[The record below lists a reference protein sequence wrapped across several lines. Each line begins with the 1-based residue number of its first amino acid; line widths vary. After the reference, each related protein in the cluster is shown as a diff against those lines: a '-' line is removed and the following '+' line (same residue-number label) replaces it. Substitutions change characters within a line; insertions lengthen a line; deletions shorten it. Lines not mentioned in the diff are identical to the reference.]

1 MDLDIDGLIH
11 LRVNNP
17 FNPIVG
23 YLNINSLRN
32 KIDDLREVCKK
43 VQIDILCI
51 DETKLDDSFPDSQF
65 KINGYQFLFLRR
77 DRGNRGG
84 GKTVFIKQGLIVNRL
99 KQLETKISEAIFLE
113 LTISNKKWLL
123 VFAYRAPNNANK
135 QLFFNE
141 LTESLSKA
149 VNNYENILL
158 MGDLNI
164 NTLTQTNSNNTANHL
179 TDFCDLFA
187 LSNLVNVKTCTKSVY
202 GTTLDIMLTNK
213 PRSFYNTSAVTTG
226 LSDCHKLILSCLR
239 AHFKRLPP
247 NKIIYRGYIMFDD
260 AKFLRGLDQEMIKGS
275 FYQHEEAFAVF
286 SSVFRDMVDR
296 HAPLK

>member
-1 MDLDIDGLIH
+1 MDLDIDGLID

-84 GKTVFIKQGLIVNRL
+84 GKIVFIKQGLIVNRL
-99 KQLETKISEAIFLE
+99 KQLETKISETISLE

-123 VFAYRAPNNANK
+123 VFAYRPSNNVNK

-141 LTESLSKA
+141 LTESL
-149 VNNYENILL
+149 
-158 MGDLNI
+158 
-164 NTLTQTNSNNTANHL
+164 
-179 TDFCDLFA
+179 
-187 LSNLVNVKTCTKSVY
+187 VK
-202 GTTLDIMLTNK
+202 
-213 PRSFYNTSAVTTG
+213 
-226 LSDCHKLILSCLR
+226 
-239 AHFKRLPP
+239 
-247 NKIIYRGYIMFDD
+247 
-260 AKFLRGLDQEMIKGS
+260 Q
-275 FYQHEEAFAVF
+275 
-286 SSVFRDMVDR
+286 
-296 HAPLK
+296 

>member
-65 KINGYQFLFLRR
+65 KINGYQFPFLRR
-77 DRGNRGG
+77 DRDNREG
-84 GKTVFIKQGLIVNRL
+84 GKIVFIKQGLIVNRL
-99 KQLETKISEAIFLE
+99 KQLETKISETIFLE

-123 VFAYRAPNNANK
+123 AFAYGPLNNAKK
-135 QLFFNE
+135 QLLFNE
-141 LTESLSKA
+141 ITESFSKA
-149 VNNYENILL
+149 VSSYENILL

-164 NTLTQTNSNNTANHL
+164 NTLT
-179 TDFCDLFA
+179 
-187 LSNLVNVKTCTKSVY
+187 
-202 GTTLDIMLTNK
+202 
-213 PRSFYNTSAVTTG
+213 
-226 LSDCHKLILSCLR
+226 
-239 AHFKRLPP
+239 
-247 NKIIYRGYIMFDD
+247 
-260 AKFLRGLDQEMIKGS
+260 
-275 FYQHEEAFAVF
+275 
-286 SSVFRDMVDR
+286 
-296 HAPLK
+296 